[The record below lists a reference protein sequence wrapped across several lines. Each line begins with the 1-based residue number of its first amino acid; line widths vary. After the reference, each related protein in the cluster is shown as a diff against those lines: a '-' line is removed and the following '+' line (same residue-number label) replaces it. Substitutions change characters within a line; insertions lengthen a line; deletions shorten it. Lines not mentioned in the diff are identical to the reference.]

1 MLLYRRAT
9 TELPTLWKV
18 GFSKTLPYKSIAHRL
33 FQQVELQHVDGEVVI
48 MLAFHVESTVEG
60 TSALLC
66 ILC

>member
-1 MLLYRRAT
+1 MESSVFKDFLH
-9 TELPTLWKV
+9 
-18 GFSKTLPYKSIAHRL
+18 YKSIAHKL